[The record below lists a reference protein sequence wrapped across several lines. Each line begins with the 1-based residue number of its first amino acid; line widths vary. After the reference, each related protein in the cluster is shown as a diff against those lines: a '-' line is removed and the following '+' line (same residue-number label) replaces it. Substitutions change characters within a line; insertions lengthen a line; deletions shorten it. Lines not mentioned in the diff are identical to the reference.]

1 MLLSGHLLEQSIP
14 KYYSL
19 NDLIFMKN
27 PQVRLL
33 GGVLAGRMVCHN
45 FLKDRKIFLMFMKD
59 DPTIQVG

>member
-1 MLLSGHLLEQSIP
+1 MLLSEHLLKQSIQ
-14 KYYSL
+14 KSYSL

-45 FLKDRKIFLMFMKD
+45 FLEDRKIFLMFMKD